1 VLDVGV
7 FGVWITVS
15 KKAQFVVMA
24 SDKVE
29 LLVLVV
35 LSIFVTSYTFLL
47 SFDV

>member
-29 LLVLVV
+29 LLVV